1 MSDRRERWD
10 DPAND
15 RRMWRWLI
23 AFALG
28 LPTALV
34 ISNLFPL
41 RQSDQGQLIGWGAS
55 MVVTLGTVWFV
66 SGLVEAWWERRRAAR
81 QISGRSSRRS

>member
-1 MSDRRERWD
+1 MSDPRQRWD

-23 AFALG
+23 AFGLG

-34 ISNLFPL
+34 VASLFPL
-41 RQSDQGQLIGWGAS
+41 RQSDQGQSLGWIAS
-55 MVVTLGTVWFV
+55 MIVALGAVWFV
-66 SGLVEAWWERRRAAR
+66 SGLIEAWWERRRVAR
-81 QISGRSSRRS
+81 RTAERPGSRS